1 MFLVSVPKIFKIGIR
16 ASRGETISK
25 VPSET
30 FAFYKFVEELF
41 SGPTF

>member
-16 ASRGETISK
+16 ASRGETTSK
-25 VPSET
+25 VACEV

-41 SGPTF
+41 NGPTF